1 MRPSAAGSDGVKG
14 AGRGGL
20 LQRQGR
26 GQRTGPGLERPVGCA
41 LPLKTS
47 AMPLAAFHLFRPN
60 LIFTKWL
67 QALTSSQ
74 VLGLSPGCEETRCHL
89 TGLPWSCRECQL
101 PSKPS
106 PALLEPQQPLV
117 GQASAATN
125 VLQSTLV
132 GRHWGWASPTLPG
145 ARWRAQKRECPLRR
159 SVGAE

>member
-1 MRPSAAGSDGVKG
+1 MFMRPSAAGSDGVQG
-14 AGRGGL
+14 VGRRGL
-20 LQRQGR
+20 LQRQGQ

-74 VLGLSPGCEETRCHL
+74 VLGLSPGCEETRSRL
-89 TGLPWSCRECQL
+89 TGLPWCCRECQL

-106 PALLEPQQPLV
+106 PALLEPQRPLV

-125 VLQSTLV
+125 VLQSTSLPWP
-132 GRHWGWASPTLPG
+132 GGQALGMGISHPAWGQVEGSEEGVSP
-145 ARWRAQKRECPLRR
+145 
-159 SVGAE
+159 